1 MSKIEPLA
9 AKIYKPEILSCAKC
23 GGSLKYCYTIS
34 NKVVQFTSG
43 KIFRIKNL
51 GYNCPCC
58 NDKNVYFSQTAT
70 KLCFKGY
77 TYSAKVVCMIDYYKI
92 YHLGREEICDILA
105 SKGVEISDRNID
117 ILHKK
122 FKSFYDMDYEAKILN
137 AYERMMNEFNTIRL
151 SIDYITLNEKCY
163 IIIYDYFNGSILAL
177 WRFNGLNDP
186 SLTETLSKFINPNYN
201 ISVIVS
207 VRGVSKFYPVL
218 KSLGSNKIKYMAFC
232 KF

>member
-1 MSKIEPLA
+1 
-9 AKIYKPEILSCAKC
+9 
-23 GGSLKYCYTIS
+23 
-34 NKVVQFTSG
+34 
-43 KIFRIKNL
+43 
-51 GYNCPCC
+51 
-58 NDKNVYFSQTAT
+58 
-70 KLCFKGY
+70 
-77 TYSAKVVCMIDYYKI
+77 
-92 YHLGREEICDILA
+92 
-105 SKGVEISDRNID
+105 
-117 ILHKK
+117 
-122 FKSFYDMDYEAKILN
+122 MDYETKILN

-151 SIDYITLNEKCY
+151 SIDYITVNEKCY